1 MRFQVLINKL
11 ERCCSAGRVFFFF
24 FSPLNKVEKDLFIFL
39 PISFGSP
46 SLLRGVEPTS
56 SLKWSPSIITTLIVS
71 PTLTEGQ
78 EQTAL
83 RLFKWHTAYS
93 VQTDVQSY
101 GRRNKRVLGTVST
114 FFPGGATIKT
124 NHGRRKVQI
133 LLSQHWL
140 TSTVGTSLLENC
152 CSLLGAMLYMN
163 LSMP

>member
-11 ERCCSAGRVFFFF
+11 ERCCSAGRVFFFFF

-114 FFPGGATIKT
+114 FFLAEPQL
-124 NHGRRKVQI
+124 RQI
-133 LLSQHWL
+133 TGVGKCRYCSLS
-140 TSTVGTSLLENC
+140 TGSPALLELLCWKIVAASLVRC
-152 CSLLGAMLYMN
+152 CI
-163 LSMP
+163 